1 VIELQLT
8 RAQTEWA
15 LGIKNSIAN
24 YLQDGPDGKFYY
36 RVVDT
41 VLSRDKNWVR
51 WKMDRCMPFTR
62 QKVPA
67 KVFSDS
73 KGGSVIAVTSKK
85 ERKPAGV
92 PPALRFLAT
101 AEPGKGLAQ
110 LKERGR

>member
-1 VIELQLT
+1 M
-8 RAQTEWA
+8 
-15 LGIKNSIAN
+15 GIKTAIAN

-51 WKMDRCMPFTR
+51 WKMDRCQSFTR

-67 KVFSDS
+67 KAFLES
-73 KGGSVIAVTSKK
+73 KGGAMSAITSKK
-85 ERKPAGV
+85 DRKPTGV
-92 PPALRFLAT
+92 PAALRFVAL

-110 LKERGR
+110 LRQRGK